1 MLPLNSG
8 RTTRRPWLR
17 GASRDGHSVDD
28 TFSDRCGWHTAC
40 DFVPAECGV
49 SDGKAANA
57 PQAERR
63 RSIEGRVTRP
73 RISGAVFRAD
83 HPAHTD
89 LSRTSEASRAEPGR
103 FNTSRFGAV
112 YLSREPETALR
123 ELRRNNGSVEHPC
136 ALFVVGLCAERTID
150 LTTDKELERWGL
162 RRDDLTSD
170 DLSRSQKM
178 AEAAFDSGAE
188 AIMWPSATG
197 RGVSLA
203 VFLDR
208 LTSGSSL
215 DVIHT
220 FELTPTVLNSVEAGV
235 PIVTIHPLL
244 STFAPIAQGAADERH
259 PEDRG

>member
-1 MLPLNSG
+1 MREG
-8 RTTRRPWLR
+8 
-17 GASRDGHSVDD
+17 
-28 TFSDRCGWHTAC
+28 C
-40 DFVPAECGV
+40 
-49 SDGKAANA
+49 
-57 PQAERR
+57 
-63 RSIEGRVTRP
+63 IEGRMTRP

-123 ELRRNNGSVEHPC
+123 
-136 ALFVVGLCAERTID
+136 
-150 LTTDKELERWGL
+150 
-162 RRDDLTSD
+162 
-170 DLSRSQKM
+170 
-178 AEAAFDSGAE
+178 EAAFDSGAE

-244 STFAPIAQGAADERH
+244 ATFAPIAQGAADERH